1 MKKKAYMAPTME
13 QYTIVMTGQ
22 MLSVG
27 SVLDPESDSQELV
40 PSTETNSGEFSA
52 PALLD
57 MID

>member
-1 MKKKAYMAPTME
+1 MAPTME

>member
-13 QYTIVMTGQ
+13 QYVIETRG
-22 MLSVG
+22 MLCASI
-27 SVLDPESDSQELV
+27 LD
-40 PSTETNSGEFSA
+40 STEETPKIIPTEEEYNGDFSA